1 MNNPQMEDLETLVPT
16 FEEETGIEVNL
27 TVLPENDVRD
37 SIQTRLDEL
46 VEERGPAFG

>member
-1 MNNPQMEDLETLVPT
+1 VAVAE
-16 FEEETGIEVNL
+16 L
-27 TVLPENDVRD
+27 TAAVRD